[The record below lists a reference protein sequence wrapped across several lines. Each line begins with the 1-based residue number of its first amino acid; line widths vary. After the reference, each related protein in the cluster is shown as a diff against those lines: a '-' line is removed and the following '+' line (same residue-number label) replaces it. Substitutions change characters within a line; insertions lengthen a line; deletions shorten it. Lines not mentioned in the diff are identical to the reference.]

1 MKILIF
7 IPARGG
13 SKGIPGKNLVE
24 LNGKPLI
31 QYTLETTRELME
43 NKMYDWLPFISTDEE
58 KISAFCAN
66 QGFKME
72 YKRPKEYSGDK
83 SPMIDA
89 ILDALK
95 WCDEKQNK
103 TLDAVL
109 LLQPT
114 SPLRKTNDMFNAI
127 KQVEG
132 KEDFSI
138 VSVTRMREHPFEC
151 IEMDENGWS
160 YLAKPADEPAGRQEY
175 DDKYFFIDGSFYFAS
190 VEFLKKYN
198 SFLIENKTQYHML
211 NQRWPI
217 DIDEEEDLKVAST
230 FLTSCEKN

>member
-1 MKILIF
+1 MQILIF

-31 QYTLETTRELME
+31 QYTLEITRELMG
-43 NKMYDWLPFISTDEE
+43 NKTYDWLPFISTDDE

-83 SPMIDA
+83 SPMINA

-95 WCDEKQNK
+95 WLEQNK
-103 TLDAVL
+103 NITPDTVL

-114 SPLRKTNDMFNAI
+114 SPLRITNDIFNAI

-132 KEDFSI
+132 EEDFSI

-151 IEMDENGWS
+151 IETDENGWS

-190 VEFLKKYN
+190 IFFIKHHH
-198 SFLIENKTQYHML
+198 SFLVENKTQYHLL
-211 NQRWPI
+211 NQRWSI
-217 DIDEEEDLKVAST
+217 DIDEIEDLKAAEY
-230 FLTSCEKN
+230 FLNNYEKD